1 MIRHIIAILMVA
13 SLLCG
18 CEKPLMLEED
28 GAEDV
33 AAAEENLKVSVYAIE
48 QIPFSNAMRGVEAAE
63 LCNHLNFAV
72 YDMAGT
78 RLKQINQI
86 EGDED
91 FGVAGFKLL
100 EGEYQLVVVGHSS
113 QGNPTMTNPEKI
125 QFTPSKKYTDT
136 FLYYTTFSVD
146 DKRQD
151 MNVSLHRIVSLCRF
165 MVTDAIPEGVAK
177 MKFQYKG
184 GSGHF
189 NGLTGYGVP
198 MTKGQESTFEVE
210 SGQTNVSFDLYT
222 FLPADEG
229 EIHVT
234 VVGYDSDENVQL
246 EQEYDFPMKTNYITK
261 WTGELFNGFTP
272 SSSQSITSSVTIDGE
287 WAGEIE
293 IP

>member
-18 CEKPLMLEED
+18 CEKPLMLEEE

-33 AAAEENLKVSVYAIE
+33 AAAEGNLKVSVYAIE
-48 QIPFSNAMRGVEAAE
+48 QIPFSNAMRGVEASE

-136 FLYYTTFSVD
+136 FLYYTTFSVA

-151 MNVSLHRIVSLCRF
+151 LNVSLHRIVSLCRF

-177 MKFQYKG
+177 MTFRYKG

-210 SGQTNVSFDLYT
+210 PGQTNVSFDLYT

>member
-1 MIRHIIAILMVA
+1 
-13 SLLCG
+13 
-18 CEKPLMLEED
+18 MLEEE
-28 GAEDV
+28 GAEAV
-33 AAAEENLKVSVYAIE
+33 AATEENLKVSVYEIE
-48 QIPFSNAMRGVEAAE
+48 RIPFSSAMRGVEAAE

-91 FGVAGFKLL
+91 FGVAGFKLT
-100 EGEYQLVVVGHSS
+100 EGTYQLVVVGHSS
-113 QGNPTMTNPEKI
+113 EGNPTMTNPEKI

-136 FLYYTTFSVD
+136 FLYYTTFSVA

-151 MNVSLHRIVSLCRF
+151 MNVSLHRIVSLCRL

-177 MKFQYKG
+177 MTFRYKG

-210 SGQTNVSFDLYT
+210 PGQTNVSFDLYT

-272 SSSQSITSSVTIDGE
+272 SSSQSMTSSVTIDGE